1 VLKRDITYKN
11 LFTNEEV
18 TETHYFH
25 LKESDLLEM
34 QMENLN
40 QPKVTDPATGEALEG
55 YRAMLQTV
63 MNDRDGTAIL
73 AVVKDIIRRTYGV
86 RHDNDFL
93 QSPEI
98 FAKFAATQ
106 AYSKLYFTLCTD
118 AELQAAFM
126 NGVMPAELLA
136 QGQAAA
142 QEQAAKLSAATNGG
156 ASAAPQPES
165 PAIKTVEEV
174 ADATG
179 ADFPKGTLAERI
191 EAATAENPAMLSR
204 EDLVA
209 IDSDE
214 LKSGIATGRIKLF

>member
-1 VLKRDITYKN
+1 MLKRDITYKN
-11 LFTNEEV
+11 LFTNAEV

-40 QPKVTDPATGEALEG
+40 QPEVTDPATGEKLEG
-55 YRAMLQTV
+55 YRAMLQMV
-63 MNDRDGTAIL
+63 MNDRDGKAIL

-86 RHDNDFL
+86 RQGDDFL

-98 FAKFAATQ
+98 SAKFAMSQ
-106 AYSKLYFTLCTD
+106 AYSQLYFTLCTD

-136 QGQAAA
+136 QGQVAA
-142 QEQAAKLSAATNGG
+142 QEQAAKLAAANGG
-156 ASAAPQPES
+156 VGTPSQP
-165 PAIKTVEEV
+165 VEEV
-174 ADATG
+174 AVATG
-179 ADFPKGTLAERI
+179 ADFPKGTLVPKGTLAERI
-191 EAATAENPAMLSR
+191 EAATADSPAVLSQA
-204 EDLVA
+204 DLVA

-214 LKSGIATGRIKLF
+214 LKSGIATGRIKLS